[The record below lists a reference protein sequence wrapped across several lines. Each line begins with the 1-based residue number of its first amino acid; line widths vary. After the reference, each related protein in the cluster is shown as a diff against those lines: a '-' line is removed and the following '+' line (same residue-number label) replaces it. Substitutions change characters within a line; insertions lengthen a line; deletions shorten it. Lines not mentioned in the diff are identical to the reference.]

1 MNRRRFLETSAIGG
15 AGVLATQS
23 GCAPSNQPAN
33 ADRPAGASRL
43 APANLSSSGTGS
55 TGARVSGAEPFELHE
70 ATVNSLQEGMRSG
83 KYTSRSITE
92 FYLARIE
99 VLNRQGPELRAI
111 IEVNPD
117 ALTIADELDAERNA
131 GKVRGPLHGIPVALK
146 DNIDTHD
153 RMTTTAGS
161 LALEGSIP
169 PQDSFVAAKL
179 RTAGAVLLAKANM
192 SEWAYWRGVGA
203 SSGWSGR
210 GGQGRNPY
218 ALDRTTCGSSSG
230 SGAAT
235 AANLAALT
243 VGTETGGS
251 IIFPASIMGIVGVK
265 PTVGLWS
272 RSGIIPISHSQDSAG
287 PMTRTVRDA
296 AILLSAACG
305 VDPRDPATSASAG
318 RFQVDY
324 TQFLDAGGLKG
335 ARLGIVRNIPGF
347 EERVQTLFAQAIAD
361 MKAAGAVIVDPANL
375 PSMEAGSVFN
385 AAPLVVLNYE
395 FKHNI
400 NKYFQSLG
408 ANAPVKT
415 LDELIAFN
423 EQHRDREMP
432 YFGQER
438 LIESNATS
446 GLDDPRYLKA
456 LETVRRWTRSDGI
469 DALMAKHNLDAIVA
483 PTAGPAWLIDH
494 IRGDRF
500 DGGDSAGT
508 AAIAGYPD
516 ITVPMGLVAG
526 LPVGVSFFGRAWS
539 EPTLFKVAYAYEQ
552 ATKRRQVPTFVPT
565 LG

>member
-1 MNRRRFLETSAIGG
+1 MNRRRFLESSAIASAG
-15 AGVLATQS
+15 AIATQA
-23 GCAPSNQPAN
+23 GCAPGN
-33 ADRPAGASRL
+33 APSTGTAPTSGAAGTGG
-43 APANLSSSGTGS
+43 APATRVTGT
-55 TGARVSGAEPFELHE
+55 EPFELHE
-70 ATVNSLQEGMRSG
+70 ATVDSLQEGMRSG
-83 KYTSRSITE
+83 KYTARRITE
-92 FYLARIE
+92 LYLDRIE
-99 VLNRQGPELRAI
+99 ALNQMGPELRAI

-117 ALTIADELDAERNA
+117 ALTIADALDAERKA
-131 GKVRGPLHGIPVALK
+131 GTVRGPLHGIPIALK
-146 DNIDTHD
+146 DNLDTHD

-169 PQDSFVAAKL
+169 PQDSFVAQKL
-179 RTAGAVLLAKANM
+179 REAGAVLIAKANM
-192 SEWAYWRGVGA
+192 SEWAYWRGLNA

-230 SGAAT
+230 SGAAA

-251 IIFPASIMGIVGVK
+251 IVFPASIMGIVGVK

-287 PMTRTVRDA
+287 PMTRTVKDA

-305 VDPRDPATSASAG
+305 VDPRDSATTASAG
-318 RFQVDY
+318 KFHADY
-324 TQFLDAGGLKG
+324 TRFLDAGGLKD

-347 EERVQTLFAQAIAD
+347 DARVLEVFAQAIDD

-375 PSMEAGSVFN
+375 PNMDAGSVFN

-395 FKHNI
+395 FKANI
-400 NKYFQSLG
+400 NKYFKSLG
-408 ANAPVKT
+408 ASATVKS
-415 LDELIAFN
+415 LDDLIAFN

-456 LETVRRWTRSDGI
+456 LETVRRWTRTDGI
-469 DALMAKHNLDAIVA
+469 DALMAKHHLDAIVA
-483 PTAGPAWLIDH
+483 PTAGPAWVIDH

-539 EPTLFKVAYAYEQ
+539 EPVLFKVAYAYEQ
-552 ATKRRQVPTFVPT
+552 ATKRRQPPTFVAT

>member
-1 MNRRRFLETSAIGG
+1 MNRRRFLETSAAASAG
-15 AGVLATQS
+15 AVATQA
-23 GCAPSNQPAN
+23 GCAPSSPPAPAN
-33 ADRPAGASRL
+33 APAGEAV
-43 APANLSSSGTGS
+43 GTAAGS
-55 TGARVSGAEPFELHE
+55 AGAREASTAQVGTEPFELHE
-70 ATVNSLQEGMRSG
+70 ATVDSLQEGMRSG
-83 KYTSRSITE
+83 QYTARRITE
-92 FYLARIE
+92 LYLARIDA
-99 VLNRQGPELRAI
+99 LNTQGPELRAI
-111 IEVNPD
+111 IEINPD
-117 ALTIADELDAERNA
+117 ALAIADALDAERKA
-131 GKVRGPLHGIPVALK
+131 GKVRGPLHGIPIALK
-146 DNIDTHD
+146 DNLDTHD

-169 PQDSFVAAKL
+169 AHDSFVAAKL
-179 RTAGAVLLAKANM
+179 RAAGAVLIAKANM
-192 SEWAYWRGVGA
+192 SEWAYWRGLNA

-230 SGAAT
+230 SGAAA
-235 AANLAALT
+235 AANLATLT

-251 IIFPASIMGIVGVK
+251 IIFPASIMGVVGVK

-305 VDPRDPATSASAG
+305 VDPRDAATTASAG
-318 RFQVDY
+318 KFHADY

-347 EERVQTLFAQAIAD
+347 DARVLKVFAQAIDD
-361 MKAAGAVIVDPANL
+361 MTAAGAVIVDPANL
-375 PSMEAGSVFN
+375 PNMDAGSVFN

-400 NKYFQSLG
+400 NQYLASLG
-408 ANAPVKT
+408 PNAKVKS
-415 LDELIAFN
+415 LDELIVFN

-456 LETVRRWTRSDGI
+456 LDTVRRWTRTDGI
-469 DALMAKHNLDAIVA
+469 DALMATHNLDAIVA

-552 ATKRRQVPTFVPT
+552 ATKRRQPPTFVTT

>member
-1 MNRRRFLETSAIGG
+1 MNRRRFLESSAVAG
-15 AGVLATQS
+15 AGVIATS
-23 GCAPSNQPAN
+23 AGCAPSSPPAPDSAASSAN
-33 ADRPAGASRL
+33 APSPATTAAGA
-43 APANLSSSGTGS
+43 PAAGS
-55 TGARVSGAEPFELHE
+55 TRVTGTEPFELHE
-70 ATVNSLQEGMRSG
+70 ATVDSLQEGMRTG
-83 KYTSRSITE
+83 ALTARRITE
-92 FYLARIE
+92 LYLARIE
-99 VLNRQGPELRAI
+99 ALNTHGPELRAI
-111 IEVNPD
+111 IETNPD
-117 ALTIADELDAERNA
+117 ALVIADQLDAERKA
-131 GKVRGPLHGIPVALK
+131 GKVRGPLHGIPIALK
-146 DNIDTHD
+146 DNLDTHD

-169 PQDSFVAAKL
+169 PKDSFVAAKL
-179 RTAGAVLLAKANM
+179 RAAGAILIAKANM
-192 SEWAYWRGVGA
+192 SEWAYWRGLNA

-230 SGAAT
+230 SGAAA

-251 IIFPASIMGIVGVK
+251 IIFPSSIMGVVGVK

-296 AILLSAACG
+296 AILLNAACG
-305 VDPRDPATSASAG
+305 VDARDPSTVASHGKSHA
-318 RFQVDY
+318 DY
-324 TQFLDAGGLKG
+324 TTFLDPAGLNG

-347 EERVQTLFAQAIAD
+347 DARVLRVFELAIDD
-361 MKAAGAVIVDPANL
+361 MKAMGAVIVDPANL
-375 PSMEAGSVFN
+375 PNMDAGSVFQ
-385 AAPLVVLNYE
+385 ALPLVVLNYE
-395 FKHNI
+395 FKANI

-408 ANAPVKT
+408 PTAPVKSLT
-415 LDELIAFN
+415 ELIAFN
-423 EQHRDREMP
+423 DKHPDREMP

-438 LIESNATS
+438 LIESEATT

-456 LETVRRWTRSDGI
+456 LASVQRWTRTDGI

-516 ITVPMGLVAG
+516 ITVPMGQVAG

-539 EPTLFKVAYAYEQ
+539 EPTLFKLAYAYEQ